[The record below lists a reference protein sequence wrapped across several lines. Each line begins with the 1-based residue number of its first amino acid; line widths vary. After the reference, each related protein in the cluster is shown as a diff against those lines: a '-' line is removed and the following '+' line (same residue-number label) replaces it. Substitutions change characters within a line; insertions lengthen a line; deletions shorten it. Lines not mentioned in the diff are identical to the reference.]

1 MFKRVLLFVLTN
13 LAVILLL
20 SIILSLL
27 GVNTYVSKQGLDY
40 RALLIFAAVFGFGGA
55 FISLF
60 LSKFIAKMSMGV
72 KVIQTPSGA
81 TEIWLVNTVRR
92 IAERV
97 GVGMPE
103 VGIYDSPA
111 PNAFAT
117 GWNRNKALVAVSSGL
132 FQAMTQDEI
141 EGVLGHELSHVA
153 NGDMVTLTLLQGV
166 LNTFVIFFARVAAFF
181 VTRALSRD
189 ETSDSGVGG
198 FTYYLIAFVFQ
209 IVFGILA
216 TMIVMWFSRYR
227 EFRADAGSAKLLGKQ
242 KMIMA
247 LQKLQQV
254 SEQPVVVAAEKQ
266 MAPAMAAMQISSG
279 HSILGL
285 FASHPPLAKRIE
297 VLQRDQF

>member
-27 GVNTYVSKQGLDY
+27 GVSGYVSPQGINY
-40 RALLIFAAVFGFGGA
+40 RDLLIFAAVFGFGGA

-60 LSKFIAKMSMGV
+60 LSKLIARMSMGV
-72 KVIQTPSGA
+72 KVIKTPTGS
-81 TEIWLVNTVRR
+81 TEIWLVDTVRR
-92 IAERV
+92 IAEKV

-103 VGIYDSPA
+103 VGIYDNAA

-117 GWNRNKALVAVSSGL
+117 GWNRNNALVAVSSGL
-132 FQAMTQDEI
+132 FQVMTQDEI

-153 NGDMVTLTLLQGV
+153 NGDMVTLTLIQGV

-189 ETSDSGVGG
+189 EDSDSGIGG
-198 FTYYLIAFVFQ
+198 FTYYLIAMVFQ
-209 IVFGILA
+209 IIFGILA

-227 EFRADAGSAKLLGKQ
+227 EFRADAGSARLLGKQ

-247 LQKLQQV
+247 LQKLQQI
-254 SEQPVVVAAEKQ
+254 SEQPAVIEAEKQ
-266 MAPAMAAMQISSG
+266 TAPAMAAMQISSG

>member
-1 MFKRVLLFVLTN
+1 MFKRVFLFVLTN

-27 GVNTYVSKQGLDY
+27 GVSGYVNMQGIDY
-40 RALLIFAAVFGFGGA
+40 RALLIFATVFGFGGA
-55 FISLF
+55 FISL
-60 LSKFIAKMSMGV
+60 LMSKFIAKMGLGV
-72 KVIQTPSGA
+72 NVIKTPNGA
-81 TEIWLVNTVRR
+81 NEMWLVDTVRR
-92 IAERV
+92 IAEKV

-103 VGIYDSPA
+103 VGIYDNAS

-117 GWNRNKALVAVSSGL
+117 GWNRNNSLVAVSTGL
-132 FQAMTQDEI
+132 FQVMTRDEI

-153 NGDMVTLTLLQGV
+153 NGDMVTLTLIQGV

-189 ETSDSGVGG
+189 ENSDSGIGG
-198 FTYYLIAFVFQ
+198 FTYYLIAFIFQ
-209 IVFGILA
+209 IIFGILA

-254 SEQPVVVAAEKQ
+254 SEQPAVVEAEKQ
-266 MAPAMAAMQISSG
+266 MKPAMAAMQISSG

-297 VLQRDQF
+297 VLQRGQY